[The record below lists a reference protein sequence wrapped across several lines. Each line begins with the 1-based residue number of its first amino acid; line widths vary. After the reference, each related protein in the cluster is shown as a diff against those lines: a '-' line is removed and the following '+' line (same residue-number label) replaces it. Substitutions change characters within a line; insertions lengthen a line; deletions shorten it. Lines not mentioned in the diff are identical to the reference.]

1 MRKKYKIRGTNI
13 MFEDIINEKSYKFD
27 DSIFAGF
34 DGNCIYCPSK
44 SNPHLVFKDCMNYK
58 KDPDRK
64 NVYGNVC
71 KYYVGKYYNCT
82 FHRY

>member
-1 MRKKYKIRGTNI
+1 
-13 MFEDIINEKSYKFD
+13 MFEDIIQEKPKKLFNEAA
-27 DSIFAGF
+27 FAGM
-34 DGNCIYCPSK
+34 DGTCIYCPSK
-44 SNPHLVFKDCMNYK
+44 INKHLVFKDCMNYK